1 MTYVPGTPCM
11 NPITVCIACV
21 LCCCTGMGL
30 NSVWNSLFY
39 GCGIRFTQNCITLN
53 CCGKPVSTL
62 NCCGKPVSTNAVY
75 CVASH
80 AETHN
85 GTSAVYC

>member
-1 MTYVPGTPCM
+1 MTYVPGTTCM

-21 LCCCTGMGL
+21 LCFCTGMGL

-39 GCGIRFTQNCITLN
+39 GCGNRVTQNCI
-53 CCGKPVSTL
+53 TL